1 MSHKMCLEPAGRSLY
16 TQHSK
21 SFFAVLYVMGILG
34 MIIVYQI
41 TITRNMKINL
51 KKKDTYIKQLEYRV
65 SELQIENEEQR
76 NNRNS
81 FNQSISFLEEQ
92 IFVKD

>member
-1 MSHKMCLEPAGRSLY
+1 MSEKEKGQPDF
-16 TQHSK
+16 QK
-21 SFFAVLYVMGILG
+21 
-34 MIIVYQI
+34 Q
-41 TITRNMKINL
+41 L